1 MSESPQVMGGNY
13 ELTTGAWLLVGAFL
27 LATFVYDMLPTKH
40 SVVMAVFRACIGLS
54 FLGVMMLD
62 ILPTLTGFLGKG
74 FLFLALYGLAAPME
88 STVTTGVAD
97 LLVKK

>member
-1 MSESPQVMGGNY
+1 MSDRV

-40 SVVMAVFRACIGLS
+40 SVVMAGFRACIGLG
-54 FLGVMMLD
+54 FLGVMAME

-74 FLFLALYGLAAPME
+74 FLFLALYGLAAPVE